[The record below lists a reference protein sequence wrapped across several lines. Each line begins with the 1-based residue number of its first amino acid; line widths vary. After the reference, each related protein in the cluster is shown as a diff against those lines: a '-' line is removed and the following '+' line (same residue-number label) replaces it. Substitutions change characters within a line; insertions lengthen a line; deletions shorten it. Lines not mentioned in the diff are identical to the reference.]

1 MNSIYRAASAVST
14 SSVPKR
20 NGSVG
25 SFRSVTPQNLVPNLA
40 VSRALNSD
48 SPSNSRKSQQKEG
61 SHAHPL
67 TQVNINTHTYQSDDI
82 SIHTPYQLR
91 GDIAFNIIVM
101 HQQCH
106 LQSNKES
113 SFRHSFRKEQRSFRQ
128 AIVVDQRPMLLPSL
142 HLPDPSDKDPS
153 DKGNVVG
160 SGFGPSDKGNT
171 DHPQG
176 SRTAAMDLL
185 VPSDKDTGAKI
196 SSLCHSDRSTRSSLQ
211 RLALARDP
219 ANERVLDPLAPA
231 AQATS
236 NPQTSTTSASFMSR
250 VLRR

>member
-20 NGSVG
+20 NGSLG
-25 SFRSVTPQNLVPNLA
+25 SFRAVTPQNLVPNLA

-67 TQVNINTHTYQSDDI
+67 SQVHYYNMSHSNS
-82 SIHTPYQLR
+82 SIRTHTPYHLR

-101 HQQCH
+101 H
-106 LQSNKES
+106 LQSNNES

-128 AIVVDQRPMLLPSL
+128 AIVVDQSSMLLPSL

-153 DKGNVVG
+153 NTGNVVG
-160 SGFGPSDKGNT
+160 SIFGPSDKGNT
-171 DHPQG
+171 DHPQANKT
-176 SRTAAMDLL
+176 TAAMDLL
-185 VPSDKDTGAKI
+185 VPSDKDTRAKI
-196 SSLCHSDRSTRSSLQ
+196 SSLGHSDRSTRPSLQ

-236 NPQTSTTSASFMSR
+236 NPQTSTTPASFMSR